1 MRFDYP
7 IEIEPMAPQD
17 GGGLLVRF
25 PDWAAVTDGDDLA
38 EAITNAVDCL
48 DEMIAHRIARRED
61 LPRPSPARGRRTV
74 APGAQIAAKAAL
86 WLALRDQDVSLNE
99 LARRLGHDSTLQVRR
114 LLDPR
119 HASRL
124 ELIDAA
130 LAALGKRLVVELA
143 DVP

>member
-1 MRFDYP
+1 MRLDYP
-7 IEIEPMAPQD
+7 IEIEPITPEA
-17 GGGLLVRF
+17 GGGFLIRF
-25 PDWAAVTDGDDLA
+25 PDWCAVTDGGDLA
-38 EAITNAVDCL
+38 TALANAVDCL
-48 DEMIAHRIARRED
+48 EEMIDNRINRRED
-61 LPRPSPARGRRTV
+61 IPRPSPSRGRRTV
-74 APGAQIAAKAAL
+74 GPGGQTAAKAAL
-86 WLALRDQDVSLNE
+86 WLALHEQGVSLNE

-143 DVP
+143 DVA